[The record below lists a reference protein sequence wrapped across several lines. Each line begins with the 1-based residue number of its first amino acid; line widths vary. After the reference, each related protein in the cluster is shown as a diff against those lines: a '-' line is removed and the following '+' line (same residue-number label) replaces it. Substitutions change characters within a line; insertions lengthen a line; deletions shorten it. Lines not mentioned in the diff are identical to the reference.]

1 MSKLILAMIAMAGF
15 GVAAAQA
22 PAPKQNEVGS
32 VTQQAMQQQEF
43 AGEQAKVQNTP
54 KKKTTNKQKQA
65 EVQSTTTQAMQQQE
79 FAGEQAKVQ
88 KTPKPKVTDKQ
99 KAAEVQGT
107 TTQAIKQDGSK

>member
-1 MSKLILAMIAMAGF
+1 MSKLILAMIAMAGL

-32 VTQQAMQQQEF
+32 VTQ
-43 AGEQAKVQNTP
+43 
-54 KKKTTNKQKQA
+54 
-65 EVQSTTTQAMQQQE
+65 QAMQQQE

>member
-1 MSKLILAMIAMAGF
+1 MSKLILATIAMAGL

-32 VTQQAMQQQEF
+32 VTQHAMQQQDF

-65 EVQSTTTQAMQQQE
+65 EVQ
-79 FAGEQAKVQ
+79 
-88 KTPKPKVTDKQ
+88 
-99 KAAEVQGT
+99 GT
-107 TTQAIKQDGSK
+107 TAQAIKQDGSK

>member
-1 MSKLILAMIAMAGF
+1 
-15 GVAAAQA
+15 
-22 PAPKQNEVGS
+22 
-32 VTQQAMQQQEF
+32 
-43 AGEQAKVQNTP
+43 
-54 KKKTTNKQKQA
+54 
-65 EVQSTTTQAMQQQE
+65 MQQQE